1 MADRHDRDD
10 WRRERS
16 LHALGRTLRGD
27 DRHTRSWREDAVAR
41 HRQARALRTAL
52 PVRPQPAK
60 TNAGTRP
67 PARDG
72 SGLSAKVLAD
82 IVRSKWLILG
92 TTLAGAALGIA
103 VALSMP
109 EKYEAVTELIVS
121 RRDLG
126 PTGQD
131 MLISRAVL
139 DQVVEKLDL
148 AGDPEF
154 NGEAGTGLASRLR
167 SLLERPGTSD
177 EAGEASRGALAA
189 GRLAGALSVGRA
201 GGGPAIRVGVTTRD
215 GEKSALIADTLAEVF
230 LQAHGGPRADMAA
243 IADEAS
249 AARLAELRKGAE
261 EAGRRAEEFR
271 AAHGLTGTQDRPA
284 AADESGG
291 LEEQL
296 AAARA
301 RTEELE
307 ARAAAARS
315 ARLDAALG
323 GTLADELNTVAME
336 QLRARYAALKQEAD
350 LAAVRLGPLHP
361 ERRAL
366 DVQLAGARER
376 VGAELRRMAAALKA
390 EAGRAAAHEQEL
402 SARLE
407 QLKAG
412 SGGGDDA
419 LAALRELERD
429 AAARRSAYETA
440 LAQAASSQI
449 DTSGAR
455 VVSRAQAPLAAKGPS
470 RVAVSLAALLLG
482 LFAGVCLGAVRG
494 MLTMAPAA
502 PRSPRRPEPC
512 AAIGDRPRAPP
523 QPSIESVCA
532 ELRDFG
538 EAVRN
543 LADSRARSR

>member
-16 LHALGRTLRGD
+16 LHALGRALRGD

-41 HRQARALRTAL
+41 HRQARALRTAP

-72 SGLSAKVLAD
+72 SGLSAKVLAG

-103 VALSMP
+103 VALSTP

-121 RRDLG
+121 RRDFG
-126 PTGQD
+126 PAGQD

-167 SLLERPGTSD
+167 SLLERPGTSA

-201 GGGPAIRVGVTTRD
+201 GGDPAIRIGVTTRD

-249 AARLAELRKGAE
+249 AAQLAELRKGAE

-307 ARAAAARS
+307 ARAASARS

-350 LAAVRLGPLHP
+350 LAA
-361 ERRAL
+361 
-366 DVQLAGARER
+366 
-376 VGAELRRMAAALKA
+376 ELRRMAAALKA

-412 SGGGDDA
+412 SGGADDA

-440 LAQAASSQI
+440 LAQAAASSQI

-455 VVSRAQAPLAAKGPS
+455 VVLRAQAPLAAKRPS

-482 LFAGVCLGAVRG
+482 LFAGVCLGAARG
-494 MLTMAPAA
+494 MLAMAPAA
-502 PRSPRRPEPC
+502 PRRPRRPEPR
-512 AAIGDRPRAPP
+512 AAIGDRPKAPP